1 MSFKEFIKKWEKTGA
16 SERANF
22 QPFMIELMALLD
34 VEPVSGSTSTQ
45 KADDYAFERPVV
57 NRISNTTKFIDFYR
71 KSSFV
76 MEGKQ
81 GSDKQA
87 KPKDTLQY
95 ELATGEHFPKDQR
108 VGTARRGTAAWVTEM
123 MKARQQAEN
132 YARNLETDQGLPPF
146 IIVVDVGYIIELYA
160 DFSGQGKYEQFPN
173 KKDHQIYMDDL
184 LSDDIQTLL
193 KTIWTEPQS
202 LDPSQKAAKVTREVA
217 IELAELGKSYSS
229 DEYDP
234 ETVAKFLMRCLF
246 TMFAEDVELIPRLSF
261 ETLLKETRDSG
272 NFKNVAPLLEELW
285 TKMDQGGFS
294 TAIREDLMK
303 FNGGLFRSEKGGA
316 IKALPVNQVQLSLLI
331 RAAEKDWKNVEPSIF
346 GTLLER
352 ALSPKARHKLGA
364 HYTPRPYVERLVGP
378 TIMEPLRAD
387 FDAAKAAAVA
397 LLEKKDPKAARQVI
411 KDFHHTLCT
420 IRVLDPACGS
430 GNFLYVAMENMK
442 RLEADVLKL
451 LEDLGENEPRLMLQ
465 GETVDPHQFL
475 GLEINEWAVW
485 AAELV
490 LWIGYLQ
497 WHFKTFGNAA
507 PSEPVLKDFHNI
519 EKRDALLTWEST
531 ELRKDNDGNVVT
543 RWDGESMILSNV
555 TGEEIPDPEAR
566 VEVYTYHKPQKSVWP
581 KADFIVGNP
590 PFLGGAVMRA
600 ELGDGYVDALRLTYK
615 SVGESAD
622 FVMYWWEK
630 AALLLQKSKKS
641 ASGEKTIS
649 TRGFGFIT
657 TNSLRQIF
665 NRRVLSKYLDHSRQP
680 LSLLFAIPDHP
691 WVDNKDGAA
700 VRIAMTVASKGK
712 HNGRLLTLKHESK
725 TETEVEGRKV
735 NFTENTG
742 TIFAN
747 LQTGVDVTKAVE
759 LQSNCGLAQ
768 KGVALHGGGFTLTQ
782 SEASQLPQAENLK
795 NQGVVRDYLNGRDF
809 TQLSRNLSVIDFF
822 GVSEDDAR
830 EKYPE
835 LFQIVLDNVKPT
847 RDAQSNNS
855 ADAKK
860 YAENWWL
867 FGKTRP
873 VMRKILNNLPRF
885 ISTVQTSKHSVFQFL
900 PTSIL
905 PDATIIVI
913 GLANAWQLSICS
925 SNIHIIW
932 ALSSGGRLGVGND
945 PRYNHTRT
953 FNPFPFPDLNNN
965 SALLGR
971 LAELGERLDKH
982 RKDRQA
988 EHPKLTLTQM
998 YNVLEKLRAGE
1009 AIEGNDKQI
1018 YKDGLIG
1025 ILRQIHDEIDVST
1038 AEAYGWPTD
1047 LSDEDILKRLVALNR
1062 ERALEETKGLIRWL
1076 RPEYQNP
1083 DGSIGKAKTSEMD
1096 LDEVAVVDAN
1106 AWPKA
1111 LPEQMAAVREAL
1123 LSAGQANVED
1133 IRSQFKRAQTRTV
1146 KERLDTLAALGQ
1158 AEILDDGRYAA

>member
-1 MSFKEFIKKWEKTGA
+1 MSFKDFIEKWQKTGA

-22 QPFMIELMALLD
+22 QPFMIELIALLD
-34 VEPVSGSTSTQ
+34 VESVSGSTATR

-57 NRISNTTKFIDFYR
+57 NRISGTTKFIDFYR
-71 KSSFV
+71 KGSFV

-81 GSDKQA
+81 GSDKKS

-132 YARNLETDQGLPPF
+132 YARNLEADQGLPPF

-160 DFSGQGKYEQFPN
+160 DFSGQGKYEQYPN
-173 KKDHQIYMDDL
+173 KQDHQIYMDDL
-184 LSDDIQTLL
+184 LRDKTQTLL
-193 KTIWTEPQS
+193 KTIWSNPQS
-202 LDPSQKAAKVTREVA
+202 LDPSQTAAKVTREVA

-261 ETLLKETRDSG
+261 ETLLKEARDSG
-272 NFKNVAPLLEELW
+272 NVKSVAPLLEELW

-316 IKALPVNQVQLSLLI
+316 IRALPVNQIQLSLLI

-397 LLEKKDPKAARQVI
+397 MLEKKDPKAARQVI
-411 KDFHHTLCT
+411 KDFHHVLCT

-519 EKRDALLTWEST
+519 EKRDALLK
-531 ELRKDNDGNVVT
+531 LDGKTLNT
-543 RWDGESMILSNV
+543 DEAGKPLTKWDGETYKISSV
-555 TGEEIPDPEAR
+555 TSERIPDPSAQ
-566 VEVYTYHKPQKSVWP
+566 VEVYNFENASIAEWP
-581 KADFIVGNP
+581 DAHFIVGNP
-590 PFLGGAVMRA
+590 PFIGRRNIRKSQTDSYLEALG
-600 ELGDGYVDALRLTYK
+600 ELYPKVPENNDY
-615 SVGESAD
+615 
-622 FVMYWWEK
+622 VMYWWYK
-630 AALLLQKSKKS
+630 AAEALKVKSRKK
-641 ASGEKTIS
+641 I
-649 TRGFGFIT
+649 RLRRFGFIT
-657 TNSLRQIF
+657 TNSITQSF
-665 NRRVLSKYLDHSRQP
+665 NRKLVSKYTAGDKSP
-680 LSLLFAIPDHP
+680 LSFIFAIPDHP
-691 WVDNKDGAA
+691 WVDSSDGAA
-700 VRIAMTVASKGK
+700 VRIAMTVLAPETKSGRAQNVISETKSDNESVGYNIQLTEKSGLIHPDLSIGPNLVGAKKLESNSGLCSVGYQLTGKGF
-712 HNGRLLTLKHESK
+712 
-725 TETEVEGRKV
+725 V
-735 NFTENTG
+735 
-742 TIFAN
+742 
-747 LQTGVDVTKAVE
+747 
-759 LQSNCGLAQ
+759 
-768 KGVALHGGGFTLTQ
+768 
-782 SEASQLPQAENLK
+782 
-795 NQGVVRDYLNGRDF
+795 
-809 TQLSRNLSVIDFF
+809 LSRNRKSTLIESEPQSARYIGKLLTGIQIQRQDKDEFAINVSALSE
-822 GVSEDDAR
+822 S
-830 EKYPE
+830 YLQNE
-835 LFQIVLDNVKPT
+835 LPQTYQILLDHVKPH
-847 RDAQSNNS
+847 RDQNS
-855 ADAKK
+855 VPAAR
-860 YAENWWL
+860 ENWW
-867 FGKTRP
+867 KYTRP
-873 VMRKILNNLPRF
+873 RPDFVPAIANTQKYLVTSLTASNRIFVPTGASTIADSTTVMF
-885 ISTVQTSKHSVFQFL
+885 AFQDFTFL
-900 PTSIL
+900 SL
-905 PDATIIVI
+905 
-913 GLANAWQLSICS
+913 
-925 SNIHIIW
+925 
-932 ALSSGGRLGVGND
+932 LSSHHHILWTAHAGGTLEDR
-945 PRYNHTRT
+945 PRYNKSVC
-953 FNPFPFPDLNNN
+953 FDLFPFPWLINNAALN
-965 SALLGR
+965 SR
-971 LAELGERLDKH
+971 LSNLGERLDKH

-988 EHPKLTLTQM
+988 ENPKLTLTQM
-998 YNVLEKLRAGE
+998 YNVLKKLRADE
-1009 AIEGNDKQI
+1009 VIEGKDKQI
-1018 YKDGLIG
+1018 YNDGLIG
-1025 ILRQIHDEIDVST
+1025 ILKQIHDEIDAAT
-1038 AEAYGWPTD
+1038 AESYGWPVD

-1062 ERALEETKGLIRWL
+1062 ERALEEAKGQIRWL
-1076 RPEYQNP
+1076 RPDYQNP
-1083 DGSIGKAKTSEMD
+1083 DGNVGKAKTSEMD
-1096 LDEVAVVDAN
+1096 LDEVAVADAN

-1123 LSAGQANVED
+1123 LSVGQANVED
-1133 IRSQFKRAQTRTV
+1133 IRSQFKRAQTKTI

-1158 AEILDDGRYAA
+1158 AEILEDGRYAA

>member
-1 MSFKEFIKKWEKTGA
+1 MGFKDFIEKWEKTGA

-34 VEPVSGSTSTQ
+34 VEPVTGSTATQ

-71 KSSFV
+71 RSSFV

-87 KPKDTLQY
+87 KPKNTLQY

-132 YARNLETDQGLPPF
+132 YARNLEADQGLPPF

-173 KKDHQIYMDDL
+173 KKDHQIYMGDL
-184 LSDDIQTLL
+184 LRDDIQTLL
-193 KTIWTEPQS
+193 KTIWTDPQS

-217 IELAELGKSYSS
+217 IELAELGKSYSN

-261 ETLLKETRDSG
+261 ETLLKEARESG
-272 NFKNVAPLLEELW
+272 NFKSVAPLLEELW

-316 IKALPVNQVQLSLLI
+316 IRALPVNQVQLSLLI

-387 FDAAKAAAVA
+387 FDAAKAAAVT
-397 LLEKKDPKAARQVI
+397 LLEKKDPKAARQII

-442 RLEADVLKL
+442 KLEADVLKL

-475 GLEINEWAVW
+475 GLEVNEWAVW

-507 PSEPVLKDFHNI
+507 PAEPVLRDFKNI
-519 EKRDALLTWEST
+519 EKRDALINWDHT
-531 ELRKDNDGNVVT
+531 ELRKDAEENIVT
-543 RWDGESMILSNV
+543 RWDGESFTKSKIID
-555 TGEEIPDPEAR
+555 GFFEPDETAQVPVLNYKGITKSSWPEA
-566 VEVYTYHKPQKSVWP
+566 H
-581 KADFIVGNP
+581 FIIGNP
-590 PFLGGAVMRA
+590 PFIGNKRMRFF
-600 ELGDGYVDALRLTYK
+600 LGDGYVEALRSIYPKALSGTDYVMFWWNRSAELMQKRGK
-615 SVGESAD
+615 SD
-622 FVMYWWEK
+622 K
-630 AALLLQKSKKS
+630 
-641 ASGEKTIS
+641 IS
-649 TRGFGFIT
+649 LRSFGLIT
-657 TNSLRQIF
+657 TNSIRQIT
-665 NRRVLSKYLDHSRQP
+665 NRKIVSKFVSDKKKP
-680 LSLLFAIPDHP
+680 LSITYAVPDHP
-691 WVDNKDGAA
+691 WVDSGNGAD
-700 VRIAMTVASKGK
+700 VRISMTSVAAGRLKGRFRQVLHEESMDGDRIEKRLDFSEEYSTIFPNLKTGIDITTAVKLKSNSDICFQGVIPGSKGFRFGSATLQNLGYNSSSLPAVIRPYIIGN
-712 HNGRLLTLKHESK
+712 HLTKRIPEEYIVDFSGLSEKNAKNDWPHLFQFISDR
-725 TETEVEGRKV
+725 TRSDKV
-735 NFTENTG
+735 RSNEENTK
-742 TIFAN
+742 
-747 LQTGVDVTKAVE
+747 D
-759 LQSNCGLAQ
+759 
-768 KGVALHGGGFTLTQ
+768 
-782 SEASQLPQAENLK
+782 
-795 NQGVVRDYLNGRDF
+795 
-809 TQLSRNLSVIDFF
+809 
-822 GVSEDDAR
+822 
-830 EKYPE
+830 KY
-835 LFQIVLDNVKPT
+835 
-847 RDAQSNNS
+847 
-855 ADAKK
+855 
-860 YAENWWL
+860 WL
-867 FGKTRP
+867 FIRP
-873 VMRKILNNLPRF
+873 RTEMRKSLKGLKRYIATPY
-885 ISTVQTSKHSVFQFL
+885 TSKHRFFVFSD
-900 PTSIL
+900 PTVL
-905 PDATIIVI
+905 PDAMVYPVCSESSCY
-913 GLANAWQLSICS
+913 LSTLS
-925 SNIHIIW
+925 SKFHEVW
-932 ALSSGGRLGVGND
+932 ALSAGGRMGVGND
-945 PRYNHTRT
+945 PRYNNTVC
-953 FNPFPFPDLNNN
+953 FDPFPFPDLTNKADIE
-965 SALLGR
+965 SR
-971 LAELGERLDKH
+971 LMDLGESLDKH

-988 EHPKLTLTQM
+988 ENPTLTFTQM

-1009 AIEGNDKQI
+1009 VIEGKDKQI
-1018 YKDGLIG
+1018 YNDGLIG
-1025 ILRQIHDEIDVST
+1025 TLRSIHDDIDTAT
-1038 AEAYGWPTD
+1038 AEAYGWSTN
-1047 LSDEDILKRLVALNR
+1047 LSDEDILKHLVVLNR
-1062 ERALEETKGLIRWL
+1062 ERALEEAKGQIRWM

-1083 DGSIGKAKTSEMD
+1083 DGSKAKAKTTDMN
-1096 LDEVAVVDAN
+1096 LDEVAVTDASP
-1106 AWPKA
+1106 WPKA
-1111 LPEQMAAVREAL
+1111 LPEQMAAIREAL

-1133 IRSQFKRAQTRTV
+1133 IRSQFKRAQTKIV

-1158 AEILDDGRYAA
+1158 AEVLEDGRYAA

>member
-1 MSFKEFIKKWEKTGA
+1 MSFIEFIKKWEKTGA

-22 QPFMIELMALLD
+22 QPFMIELMALLG
-34 VEPVSGSTSTQ
+34 VEPVSGSTATQ

-71 KSSFV
+71 KSCFV

-184 LSDDIQTLL
+184 LREDIQSLF
-193 KTIWTEPQS
+193 KTIWTDPQS

-261 ETLLKETRDSG
+261 ETLLKEARDSG
-272 NFKNVAPLLEELW
+272 NFKSVAPLLEELW

-316 IKALPVNQVQLSLLI
+316 IRALPVNQVQLSLLI

-387 FDAAKAAAVA
+387 FDAAKAAAVS
-397 LLEKKDPKAARQVI
+397 LLEKKDPKGARQII

-497 WHFKTFGNAA
+497 WHFKTFGKAA

-519 EKRDALLTWEST
+519 EKRDALLKLEGQKTLT
-531 ELRKDNDGNVVT
+531 DDMGKPVT
-543 RWDGESMILSNV
+543 LWDGETFKSSPI
-555 TGEEIPDPEAR
+555 TGERIPDTDAQ
-566 VEVYTYHKPQKSVWP
+566 VEVNAFEKASVAEWP
-581 KADFIVGNP
+581 DAHFIIGNP
-590 PFLGGAVMRA
+590 PFIGRRNVRKSHTDSYL
-600 ELGDGYVDALRLTYK
+600 DALGNLYPK
-615 SVGESAD
+615 VPENND
-622 FVMYWWEK
+622 YVMYWWYK
-630 AALLLQKSKKS
+630 AAEILRSKPRKKIKLRRF
-641 ASGEKTIS
+641 GLIS
-649 TRGFGFIT
+649 TNSIT
-657 TNSLRQIF
+657 QSF
-665 NRRVLSKYLDHSRQP
+665 NRKLVSKYTSGDKSP
-680 LSLLFAIPDHP
+680 LSFAFAVADHP
-691 WVDNKDGAA
+691 WVDSSDGAA
-700 VRIAMTVASKGK
+700 VRIAMTVLTDESRSGK
-712 HNGRLLTLKHESK
+712 TLTVFDEKKSDQESVGYQIRFSSK
-725 TETEVEGRKV
+725 TGLIHPDLSIGPNLVGAKKLKSNLGLCSV
-735 NFTENTG
+735 GYQLTG
-742 TIFAN
+742 
-747 LQTGVDVTKAVE
+747 
-759 LQSNCGLAQ
+759 
-768 KGVALHGGGFTLTQ
+768 KGFV
-782 SEASQLPQAENLK
+782 
-795 NQGVVRDYLNGRDF
+795 
-809 TQLSRNLSVIDFF
+809 LSRNQKNTLIRNEPKADSYVGKLLTGI
-822 GVSEDDAR
+822 
-830 EKYPE
+830 
-835 LFQIVLDNVKPT
+835 QIQRLDNDEFAINVSDNEEGFLQENLPQTYQVLMDRVKPHRDQNSVPAARKYWWKYT
-847 RDAQSNNS
+847 RPRTDFTPALHNLEHIIVTSLTASNRIFVSMPSNTI
-855 ADAKK
+855 ADSTTVMFAFENRSYLSLLSSHPHVLWSK
-860 YAENWWL
+860 YA
-867 FGKTRP
+867 
-873 VMRKILNNLPRF
+873 
-885 ISTVQTSKHSVFQFL
+885 
-900 PTSIL
+900 
-905 PDATIIVI
+905 
-913 GLANAWQLSICS
+913 
-925 SNIHIIW
+925 
-932 ALSSGGRLGVGND
+932 GGRMGVGND
-945 PRYNHTRT
+945 LRYNKSVC
-953 FNPFPFPDLNNN
+953 FDPYPFPDLTNKPVLK
-965 SALLGR
+965 SR
-971 LAELGERLDKH
+971 LTDLGERLNKH

-988 EHPKLTLTQM
+988 EHPKLTLTQI

-1009 AIEGNDKQI
+1009 AVEGKEKQI
-1018 YKDGLIG
+1018 YDDGLVG
-1025 ILRQIHDEIDVST
+1025 ILRQIHDEIDAVT
-1038 AEAYGWPTD
+1038 AEAYGWPVD
-1047 LSDEDILKRLVALNR
+1047 LSDEEVLKRLVALNR
-1062 ERALEETKGLIRWL
+1062 ERAIEEAKGHMRWL
-1076 RPEYQNP
+1076 RPDYQNP
-1083 DGSIGKAKTSEMD
+1083 DGQAGKAKTSEMD
-1096 LDEVAVVDAN
+1096 LDEIAVADAN

-1123 LSAGQANVED
+1123 LTAGHANVED
-1133 IRSQFKRAQTRTV
+1133 IRSQFKRAQTKTV

-1158 AEILDDGRYAA
+1158 AEVLEDGRYAA